1 MHINDFIFQALR
13 SLGVNGCS
21 LSGHPTNE
29 TTFLSMY
36 QEVTGVDSNNNAIMS
51 SDKSDFSVT
60 WAQVS
65 AKAKELEDAEPMR
78 LLRLERDSLI
88 AETDWWASSD
98 LTMTDAQKKYR
109 QDLRDITKSATSLDD
124 VTWPTKP
131 E

>member
-29 TTFLSMY
+29 TPFLSMY
-36 QEVTGVDSNNNAIMS
+36 QEVTGVDSNNNPIMS
-51 SDKSDFSVT
+51 SDKSDLAVT
-60 WAQVS
+60 SARVS